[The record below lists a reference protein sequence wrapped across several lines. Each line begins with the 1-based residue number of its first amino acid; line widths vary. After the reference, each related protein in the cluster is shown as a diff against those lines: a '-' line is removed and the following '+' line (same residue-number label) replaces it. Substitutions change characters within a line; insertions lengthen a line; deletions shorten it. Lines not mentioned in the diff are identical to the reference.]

1 MSLDGMVASF
11 WGPPFPTSHVQFPTS
26 HGSRSGAILRGR
38 SFPHCVLAVPKLAF
52 LAAFLS
58 APASDRLV
66 ELAGAILILI
76 DPHARTALQ

>member
-1 MSLDGMVASF
+1 MEVVF
-11 WGPPFPTSHVQFPTS
+11 F
-26 HGSRSGAILRGR
+26 SRGELAGAILRGR